1 MNIMLAKLKKA
12 LAIALVALQ
21 VPMLMLWKIT
31 YDAVKIGGAEIQLT
45 EDGGY
50 TMVTNADRLV
60 SAILKYSPV
69 ILSLITCLVLSV
81 LGLVLLLRRKGELRS
96 LGIFCYA
103 VPVIACVVL
112 LYAFSRP
119 YIMGIDN
126 INFLPP
132 AELMFFRYT
141 LGINASPLDQD
152 GIYPFLQM
160 VKYIFIVLNMGLSG
174 VLCGLGIAEVVKG
187 KNALTVEMEH
197 MDE

>member
-69 ILSLITCLVLSV
+69 ILSLITCLVLSYRAC
-81 LGLVLLLRRKGELRS
+81 RRCR
-96 LGIFCYA
+96 
-103 VPVIACVVL
+103 
-112 LYAFSRP
+112 
-119 YIMGIDN
+119 
-126 INFLPP
+126 
-132 AELMFFRYT
+132 
-141 LGINASPLDQD
+141 
-152 GIYPFLQM
+152 
-160 VKYIFIVLNMGLSG
+160 
-174 VLCGLGIAEVVKG
+174 
-187 KNALTVEMEH
+187 
-197 MDE
+197 